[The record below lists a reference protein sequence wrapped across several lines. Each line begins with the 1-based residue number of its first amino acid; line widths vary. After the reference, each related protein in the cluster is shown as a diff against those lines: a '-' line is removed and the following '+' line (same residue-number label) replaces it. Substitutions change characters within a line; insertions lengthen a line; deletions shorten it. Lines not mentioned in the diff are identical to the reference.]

1 MVLNVLLT
9 LIGGLG
15 IFLYGMDNMSN
26 GMRKIAGP
34 NLKKV
39 LATLT
44 SNRFTAIAVGVVIT
58 AFVQSSSVST
68 VMAIGFIN
76 ASLLTL
82 EQGIGIILGA
92 NIGTTI
98 TGWILA
104 LKLGAFGLPIV
115 GISAI
120 FYIFSKKEKSKIL
133 AMTMMGFGFI
143 FFGLQLMGD
152 GLKPL
157 ANMDEFKQMFLYFKA
172 DTYFGVLKA
181 ALVGALL
188 TAVVQ
193 SSSATLGITIQLASV
208 GLIDYPTAVALVLG
222 ENVGTTI
229 TAIIAS
235 LNASANSKRA
245 AYAHSLINII
255 GVVWATTFFR
265 PYLSILGKFTNPV
278 SNITASIA
286 AAHTLFN
293 IFNVILFTPF
303 VNPLANFLRKI
314 VKDKTE
320 INRITKL
327 NPLMLKIPAIVIEQ
341 TRAEIVVM
349 SDKINF
355 VFTSLEKICMGNKNI
370 ENEFEKLLQIEND
383 LDIYEKEIT
392 DINFELLQKEIL
404 ASLVEEIR
412 GNLIVTDEYETISDY
427 LVRIANSIRK
437 LKEDNLEL
445 TDNQK
450 NTLLTINQLIHELFN
465 KVQKAYYDKEKGL
478 FLSAVKTYEEIK
490 HLYKEAKTEHFSTG
504 HEEIPS
510 KLSSEYSE
518 LLNHY
523 RRAGD
528 HIYNIIEHFTQI

>member
-9 LIGGLG
+9 LVGGLG
-15 IFLYGMDNMSN
+15 IFLYGMDNMSS

-34 NLKKV
+34 KLKQV

-44 SNRFTAIAVGVVIT
+44 SNRFTAIAVGLIIT

-82 EQGIGIILGA
+82 EQGLGIILGA

-115 GISAI
+115 GIAAI
-120 FYIFSKKEKSKIL
+120 FYIFSKKEKNKIL

-143 FFGLQLMGD
+143 FFGLQLMGE

-157 ANMDEFKQMFLYFKA
+157 ANMEEFKQIFTYFRA

-255 GVVWATTFFR
+255 GVLWATTFFR
-265 PYLSILGKFTNPV
+265 PYLNILEKFTNPIL
-278 SNITASIA
+278 NITASIA
-286 AAHTLFN
+286 VAHTLFN
-293 IFNVILFTPF
+293 VFNVILFTPF
-303 VNPLANFLRKI
+303 INFLANFLRKI

-320 INRITKL
+320 SSRITQL
-327 NPLMLKIPAIVIEQ
+327 NPLMLKIPAVVIEQ

-349 SDKINF
+349 YDKINF
-355 VFTSLEKICMGNKNI
+355 IFTTLENTYIGNSQI
-370 ENEFEKLLQIEND
+370 ENEFDKLLQIEND
-383 LDIYEKEIT
+383 LDTYEKEIT

-404 ASLVEEIR
+404 ASLVKETRE
-412 GNLIVTDEYETISDY
+412 NLIVTDEYETISDY
-427 LVRIANSIRK
+427 LVRIANSTRK
-437 LKEDNLEL
+437 LKEESLEL

-450 NTLLTINQLIHELFN
+450 NTLLLINQMVHKLFN
-465 KVQKAYYDKEKGL
+465 KVHKAYYNKEKGL
-478 FLSAVKTYEEIK
+478 FLSAVKNYEEIK
-490 HLYKEAKTEHFSTG
+490 FAYKEAKTEHFSIE
-504 HEEIPS
+504 HENIPS

-528 HIYNIIEHFTQI
+528 HVYNIVEHFTQI